1 MDNETRPKRGIV
13 VSLLDQ
19 GDGRSRLVMDDV
31 RSKGA
36 STWMFDAFFTQKT
49 LDNVCLDS
57 MALTDDDY
65 RDIGIAAVAR
75 LLAVNGRTK

>member
-19 GDGRSRLVMDDV
+19 VDAQSRLLIDDV
-31 RSKGA
+31 RSKGP

-49 LDNVCLDS
+49 FDNGCLDS

-65 RDIGIAAVAR
+65 RDIGIAVVAR